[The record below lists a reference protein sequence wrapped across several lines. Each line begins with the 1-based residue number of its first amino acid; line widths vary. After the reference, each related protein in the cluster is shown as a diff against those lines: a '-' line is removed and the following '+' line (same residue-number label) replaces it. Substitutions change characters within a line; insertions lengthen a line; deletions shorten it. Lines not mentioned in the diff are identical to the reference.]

1 MKKKIFAII
10 FIACALCLSLC
21 AFTVDTNSSLKSL
34 THPYINTYE
43 CTQAMLGKENLLEKY
58 EYFRITLLNTKELE
72 VSYKKKNGS
81 KHVIKC
87 PYTFDDESKVLQAEF
102 GVLGFKFRQSTK
114 IENGKFTVTM
124 PIFDRQ
130 LIMNFKA

>member
-1 MKKKIFAII
+1 MKKKVFAII

-58 EYFRITLLNTKELE
+58 EYFRITILDTKELE
-72 VSYKKKNGS
+72 ISYKKNNGT
-81 KHVIKC
+81 KRAITC
-87 PYTFDDESKVLQAEF
+87 PYTFDDETKVLQAEF
-102 GVLGFKFRQSTK
+102 GVLGFKFKQATK

>member
-1 MKKKIFAII
+1 MKKKVFAIV
-10 FIACALCLSLC
+10 FVACALCLSLC

-43 CTQAMLGKENLLEKY
+43 CTQATLGKEDLLEKY
-58 EYFRITLLNTKELE
+58 EYFRITFLDKKELE
-72 VSYKKKNGS
+72 ISYKKKNGARRA
-81 KHVIKC
+81 IKC
-87 PYTFDDESKVLQAEF
+87 PYTFDDKTKILQAEF
-102 GVLGFKFRQSTK
+102 GVLCFKFRQSTM

-124 PIFDRQ
+124 PILGRQ

>member
-1 MKKKIFAII
+1 MKKKVFAII
-10 FIACALCLSLC
+10 FIACAMCLSLC
-21 AFTVDTNSSLKSL
+21 AFTVDTTSSLKSL

-43 CTQAMLGKENLLEKY
+43 CTRATLGNEDLLEKY
-58 EYFRITLLNTKELE
+58 EYFRITFLDKKELE
-72 VSYKKKNGS
+72 ICYKKKNGTKRS
-81 KHVIKC
+81 VTC
-87 PYTFDDESKVLQAEF
+87 PYTFDDETKVLQAEF

-130 LIMNFKA
+130 LIMNFSA